1 MMQTNGTAKIISFEP
16 VYAWMEG
23 LSYDDAS
30 AFRSKVK
37 ETYIREFC
45 LQNGYELCEA
55 KYHAS
60 AQYDKT
66 PIGNALSHNFSEHGG
81 WCGYDE
87 RDAAWQRS
95 RTAAIARYRN
105 FEMFAKEFQQEI
117 NVGFWVEH
125 EFAYIY
131 LGNSKSGIIIPDPER
146 YLEYIPAKDRT
157 YSGMTPAQVRAML
170 SGANSANEI
179 GLMPVDEQQSITRQG
194 LEDTLDGDKAEL
206 ERLKGEIEKVKRAEE
221 GELAELRK
229 EIERKTAELNEKK
242 NAMIAEL
249 NEKKAAMEIQIEEF
263 GTKVYML
270 EAQIYAIE
278 CYAGD
283 VINFAHICKGENAPA
298 DEPLVI
304 YQKFRFL
311 DEELGKLASLY
322 EIQWDEIPM
331 FEDFIRHHPMG
342 LDTFAPN
349 EKCVTIVRLSRTGK
363 SIGFSDSYP
372 YTNMLDSYEYYHG
385 TTVGI
390 IIRNGGNVYLGWTE
404 EKKVHLDDNLVF
416 GSDSAINKPTM
427 EAPPVFDTAVE
438 RLDYVK
444 KQVKE
449 AKAYTDEI
457 INRAFIFNILQG
469 VIDHSELL
477 PMPEPVNLMKPS
489 HYVVFSMA
497 DNWLKDTRFG
507 SFTEILEKCQRDP
520 REGDAILTVQ
530 RIVPERR
537 PGKMWDETW
546 HNSRGIGERNRTHDV
561 YAEDNEIYP
570 INKIVWEQ
578 IPTVRYRIV
587 NDDGVE
593 QILTTDNF
601 TTNPDGTYEVPRY
614 SRKRFNEKLETEVLE
629 FFYEPEPHVYISLQ
643 KTDSKF
649 FRNTDARANFE
660 IEREEFI
667 NLTYLNSVVLE
678 WVIHNRE
685 LGDWCIGG
693 QKVSY
698 AYGIKYL
705 KNALEHV
712 RARESEEK
720 DMIDAVDAAVCDDA
734 EWTLKLSEWKME
746 HKVHNM
752 TPYQAKRF
760 VKWLCLKQKMGEGQK
775 YVDG

>member
-1 MMQTNGTAKIISFEP
+1 MYTNGTAKIIDFEP
-16 VYAWMEG
+16 LYAWLDG
-23 LSYDDAS
+23 LSHEDAEN
-30 AFRSKVK
+30 FRGRVK
-37 ETYIREFC
+37 EAYVRDFCDQNHYEYDNAKHFAIRE
-45 LQNGYELCEA
+45 
-55 KYHAS
+55 
-60 AQYDKT
+60 YDKT
-66 PIGNALSHNFSEHGG
+66 PLGNALRKNFTEHGG
-81 WCGYDE
+81 WCGMDGRE
-87 RDAAWQRS
+87 SVWRKSVAETVD
-95 RTAAIARYRN
+95 RYRA

-117 NVGFWVEH
+117 HVGYWLEH
-125 EFAYIY
+125 VFAFLY
-131 LGNSKSGIIIPDPER
+131 LGNADSGIVVPDPEV
-146 YLEYIPAKDRT
+146 YLEYVPARDRE
-157 YSGMTPAQVRAML
+157 YRGMTPAQVRAML
-170 SGANSANEI
+170 GGTDSASEI
-179 GLMPVDEQQSITRQG
+179 GLMPVSEQQSVTRQG
-194 LEDTLDGDKAEL
+194 LEDALDCDKAEL
-206 ERLKGEIEKVKRAEE
+206 DRLKGEIEKVKRAEE

-229 EIERKTAELNEKK
+229 EIERKTAELNAKK
-242 NAMIAEL
+242 DAMLAEL
-249 NEKKAAMEIQIEEF
+249 NEKKAVMEIQIEEF

-283 VINFAHICKGENAPA
+283 VIRFAHICKGKNAP
-298 DEPLVI
+298 DTEPLVI

-322 EIQWDEIPM
+322 EIQWDEIGL
-331 FEDFIRHHPMG
+331 FEKFLQHHPMG
-342 LDTFAPN
+342 LDTFAPS
-349 EKCVTIVRLSRTGK
+349 ERCVTIVRLSRTGK
-363 SIGFSDSYP
+363 TIGFGESYP
-372 YTNMLDSYEYYHG
+372 YTNLLDAYEYYHG
-385 TTVGI
+385 TTVGV
-390 IIRNGGNVYLGWTE
+390 IIRNGENVYLGWTE

-489 HYVVFSMA
+489 PYVVFSMA

-561 YAEDNEIYP
+561 HADDNEIYP

-578 IPTVRYRIV
+578 VPTVRYRIV
-587 NDDGVE
+587 DDDGVE
-593 QILTTDNF
+593 HILTTDSF
-601 TTNPDGTYEVPRY
+601 TANPDGTYEVPRY
-614 SRKRFNEKLETEVLE
+614 SRKRFTEKLETEVLE
-629 FFYEPEPHVYISLQ
+629 FFHAPEPHIYISLQ

-649 FRNTDARANFE
+649 FRNIDARANFE
-660 IEREEFI
+660 LEKEEFI

-685 LGDWCIGG
+685 LGDWHIGG

-705 KNALEHV
+705 KNALEYV
-712 RARESEEK
+712 RVREADEK
-720 DMIDAVDAAVCDDA
+720 DLINAVDPAVCEDPD
-734 EWTLKLSEWKME
+734 WPLKLSDWKME
-746 HKVHNM
+746 HKVHTM

-760 VKWLCLKQKMGEGQK
+760 VKWFRSNPKGH
-775 YVDG
+775 